1 MRKPKLGVSG
11 LVLILGL
18 SVAASFAGA
27 AAAAQEQDK
36 DSAGAV
42 ISKQAT
48 AKDVGLPAYPGAKPH
63 ADKDSD
69 SASVK
74 MGLWG
79 TTFGFKLAVVKMETP
94 DSPEK
99 VAEFYKKALAK
110 YGKVLDCSN
119 GGQQEN
125 TSAHSNALTCEDD
138 KPDKGGMMFKAGTK
152 EKQHIVGIQPNGQ
165 GSVFQLVFI
174 QAHGDEEKKAN

>member
-1 MRKPKLGVSG
+1 MIV
-11 LVLILGL
+11 GL
-18 SVAASFAGA
+18 SVALSFAGA
-27 AAAAQEQDK
+27 AEAVQEHDK

-48 AKDVGLPAYPGAKPH
+48 AKDVGLPVYPGAKPH
-63 ADKDSD
+63 VDKDSD
-69 SASVK
+69 TASVS

-79 TTFGFKLAVVKMETP
+79 STFGFKLAVMKMETP
-94 DSPEK
+94 DSQER

-119 GGQQEN
+119 AGAQEN
-125 TSAHSNALTCEDD
+125 KSAGGNALTCEDD
-138 KPDKGGMMFKAGTK
+138 KPEKGGMMFKAGTK

-174 QAHGDEEKKAN
+174 QAHADEEKKTN